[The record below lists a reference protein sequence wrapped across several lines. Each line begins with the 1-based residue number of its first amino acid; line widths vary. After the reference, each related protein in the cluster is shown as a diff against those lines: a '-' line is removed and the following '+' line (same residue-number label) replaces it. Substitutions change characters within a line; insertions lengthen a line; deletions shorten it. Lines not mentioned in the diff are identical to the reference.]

1 MTTPHG
7 PLDLSDIA
15 ELAELIQFLD
25 AWLACDHEHLD
36 QSLTHFVGHDSYNI
50 DRLREDLGRFA
61 VLLLDDGPNP
71 SAPPAQQPTPD
82 TANVPF

>member
-7 PLDLSDIA
+7 RLDLSDVA
-15 ELAELIQFLD
+15 ELAELVQFLD
-25 AWLACDHEHLD
+25 AWLASDHEHLD
-36 QSLTHFVGHDSYNI
+36 QSLTRYVGHDSYNI

-71 SAPPAQQPTPD
+71 SAHSQQQPPPGIV
-82 TANVPF
+82 NVPF